1 MCLYFF
7 NDVVFSYSFA
17 PNNCRKNFP
26 FVEPTPIS
34 DTEPVNSPEPVETV
48 PTSRQDREQDTT
60 VEFFRSKED
69 VLLDKSRE
77 TTKRKV
83 LSAIVGGKAI
93 TEDHVIKEIQTH

>member
-1 MCLYFF
+1 
-7 NDVVFSYSFA
+7 
-17 PNNCRKNFP
+17 
-26 FVEPTPIS
+26 
-34 DTEPVNSPEPVETV
+34 
-48 PTSRQDREQDTT
+48 

-93 TEDHVIKEIQTH
+93 AEDHVIKEIQTH